1 MEGNNCD
8 LCQGTES
15 FFYPF
20 LSTADYSYAR
30 TSHGSCHAEGND
42 KGDTLYC
49 TCSYIQGPPKFKA
62 RVQLIHCNIYFN
74 VSSYLIS
81 LRIEQYF

>member
-20 LSTADYSYAR
+20 LSTAAYASAR

-42 KGDTLYC
+42 KWDTLYY
-49 TCSYIQGPPKFKA
+49 TCSYIQEPPKLKA
-62 RVQLIHCNIYFN
+62 RVQLIHCNI
-74 VSSYLIS
+74 
-81 LRIEQYF
+81 